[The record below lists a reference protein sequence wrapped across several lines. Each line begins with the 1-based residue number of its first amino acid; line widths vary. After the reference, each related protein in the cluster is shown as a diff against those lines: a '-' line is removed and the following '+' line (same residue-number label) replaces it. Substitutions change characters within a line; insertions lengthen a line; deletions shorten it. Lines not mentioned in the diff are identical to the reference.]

1 MQNLE
6 EIRKRFLKNK
16 LDVRL
21 GCIASDLARL
31 KSFSQMP
38 DNKKAVRDLIEE
50 SKFFIEWTAPQAS
63 LELQEELVNLQVQ
76 LALWSYLGKEEIA
89 RLADKW
95 SQKILRLSGLI
106 DKA

>member
-50 SKFFIEWTAPQAS
+50 SQFFIEWTAPQAS